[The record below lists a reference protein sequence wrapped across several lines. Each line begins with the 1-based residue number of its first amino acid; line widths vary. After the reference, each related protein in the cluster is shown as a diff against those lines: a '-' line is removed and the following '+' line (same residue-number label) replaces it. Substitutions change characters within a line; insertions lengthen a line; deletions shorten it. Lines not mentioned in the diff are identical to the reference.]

1 MIGPENP
8 AWAAEYAAPMSRWI
22 MFVVNVSIITLVSC
36 IPIGLL
42 LQRLDSSLEFER
54 KNHER
59 QNIEKEKLL
68 IAFRKLQGEIIGR
81 KKIEEALRESEDK
94 FRLISEQSLMGI
106 MISQDRRVKYAN
118 EALSKLSG
126 YTTEEILSWEPNES
140 LKLIH
145 PDYRELALEQGVKKE
160 SNDQE
165 GVVPSYEVKGIR
177 KSGEE
182 RWIDVYSRTIT
193 YQGRSANLTT
203 LIDVTG
209 RRKDQEALRKSE
221 KKYRDL
227 IENIDEAIF
236 TLDQAGRIT
245 YVSQACESIIG
256 YKPEQLIGH
265 SALDFIHEEDRPQMQ
280 LDFQKSINGKAEK
293 SEYRI
298 VHKSGEIRWAQSLSN
313 VIYDG
318 SQVVG
323 LRGVLSNI
331 TEQKIAQ
338 AEKKKLEIKLIQA
351 QKMEAIGT
359 LAGGIAHDFNNIL
372 MAILGY
378 AELARMDLSE
388 NKKALGN
395 LDGIVDAG
403 KRARDLVQQILTFSR
418 QTEQEMQPV
427 QVKIMIKE
435 VLKLIRASLPTTV
448 DIRHNITSDSLVMCD
463 PTQIHQ
469 ILMNLCT
476 NAGFA
481 MQEKGG
487 VLEVVL
493 DDVECDAGFP
503 IENLQNKTSDCLR
516 LTVSD
521 TGCGIPAGILSQIFD
536 PFFTTKEKGQ
546 GTGMGLA
553 VVHGII
559 KDLGGTINVHSEP
572 GKGSQFVILL
582 PSHKNNMILSKNE
595 DKANPGGTEHILL
608 VDDEQPLV
616 NVGKHLLEKL
626 GYEVT
631 TTTSSVEAFKLF
643 LLQPNEFDLVI
654 SDLTM
659 PRMTGYELSE
669 KLLSVRPDIPII
681 LCTGLS
687 LGTSEEQSKKIGI
700 RALVLKPLTSSE
712 MAKSIRA
719 VLDEEKSISEPDSIH
734 NPSDLLETA
743 N

>member
-1 MIGPENP
+1 MTRLSEEKMYLRVKTVRIMNIVNWYDSQMSKIVPKETFNLESWRNWFAKVIIIVAALGFPLAMIATLPVYIREQNYLMIALDLVLWLFLIGRALVKGQSYLTNKFLFLAVIYTMTIAVFISQGPVHARPVWIVLCTIMACLLFGLRAAIFSILLNAAILMLLYGLIGPENP

-145 PDYRELALEQGVKKE
+145 PDYRELALEQGVKKK

-280 LDFQKSINGKAEK
+280 LDFQKSIDGKAEK

-323 LRGVLSNI
+323 LRGVLSDI

-338 AEKKKLEIKLIQA
+338 AEKRNSKSNLYRLKKW
-351 QKMEAIGT
+351 
-359 LAGGIAHDFNNIL
+359 
-372 MAILGY
+372 
-378 AELARMDLSE
+378 R
-388 NKKALGN
+388 
-395 LDGIVDAG
+395 
-403 KRARDLVQQILTFSR
+403 
-418 QTEQEMQPV
+418 
-427 QVKIMIKE
+427 
-435 VLKLIRASLPTTV
+435 
-448 DIRHNITSDSLVMCD
+448 
-463 PTQIHQ
+463 
-469 ILMNLCT
+469 
-476 NAGFA
+476 
-481 MQEKGG
+481 
-487 VLEVVL
+487 
-493 DDVECDAGFP
+493 
-503 IENLQNKTSDCLR
+503 
-516 LTVSD
+516 
-521 TGCGIPAGILSQIFD
+521 
-536 PFFTTKEKGQ
+536 
-546 GTGMGLA
+546 
-553 VVHGII
+553 
-559 KDLGGTINVHSEP
+559 
-572 GKGSQFVILL
+572 
-582 PSHKNNMILSKNE
+582 
-595 DKANPGGTEHILL
+595 LL
-608 VDDEQPLV
+608 V
-616 NVGKHLLEKL
+616 H
-626 GYEVT
+626 
-631 TTTSSVEAFKLF
+631 
-643 LLQPNEFDLVI
+643 
-654 SDLTM
+654 
-659 PRMTGYELSE
+659 
-669 KLLSVRPDIPII
+669 
-681 LCTGLS
+681 
-687 LGTSEEQSKKIGI
+687 
-700 RALVLKPLTSSE
+700 
-712 MAKSIRA
+712 
-719 VLDEEKSISEPDSIH
+719 
-734 NPSDLLETA
+734 
-743 N
+743 

>member
-1 MIGPENP
+1 
-8 AWAAEYAAPMSRWI
+8 
-22 MFVVNVSIITLVSC
+22 
-36 IPIGLL
+36 
-42 LQRLDSSLEFER
+42 
-54 KNHER
+54 
-59 QNIEKEKLL
+59 
-68 IAFRKLQGEIIGR
+68 
-81 KKIEEALRESEDK
+81 
-94 FRLISEQSLMGI
+94 
-106 MISQDRRVKYAN
+106 
-118 EALSKLSG
+118 
-126 YTTEEILSWEPNES
+126 
-140 LKLIH
+140 
-145 PDYRELALEQGVKKE
+145 
-160 SNDQE
+160 
-165 GVVPSYEVKGIR
+165 
-177 KSGEE
+177 
-182 RWIDVYSRTIT
+182 
-193 YQGRSANLTT
+193 
-203 LIDVTG
+203 
-209 RRKDQEALRKSE
+209 
-221 KKYRDL
+221 
-227 IENIDEAIF
+227 
-236 TLDQAGRIT
+236 
-245 YVSQACESIIG
+245 
-256 YKPEQLIGH
+256 
-265 SALDFIHEEDRPQMQ
+265 
-280 LDFQKSINGKAEK
+280 
-293 SEYRI
+293 
-298 VHKSGEIRWAQSLSN
+298 
-313 VIYDG
+313 
-318 SQVVG
+318 
-323 LRGVLSNI
+323 
-331 TEQKIAQ
+331 
-338 AEKKKLEIKLIQA
+338 
-351 QKMEAIGT
+351 MEAIGT

-388 NKKALGN
+388 NKIALGN

-427 QVKIMIKE
+427 QVKIMVKE

-503 IENLQNKTSDCLR
+503 TENLQNKTSDCLR

-616 NVGKHLLEKL
+616 NVGKNLLEKL

-669 KLLSVRPDIPII
+669 KLLSVRPDIPIF

-687 LGTSEEQSKKIGI
+687 LGTSEEQLKKIGI

-719 VLDEEKSISEPDSIH
+719 VLDEERNILESRSIH
-734 NPSDLLETA
+734 NHNDILEIA